1 MNLRRFL
8 SDPDGISQTRPA
20 AQSGRHAA
28 HIFGSARLGT
38 QVSCRRGT
46 PRRRRPRRRALRRSP
61 SHKSCHGRLQPLAR
75 FPNWGWRGKRR
86 LRPVE
91 KDACCPGVMRQS
103 RARNRPSDP
112 RFSVRDRSRIRQFL
126 DGRHRFKHGQ
136 SMKYPCAVSRLHIFV
151 DCLSAPMIAN

>member
-1 MNLRRFL
+1 MRPSCCRRLVRVARSRNSREIWAIAGRHQWYFERGVRSETIFYNVRGMNPRCFL

-86 LRPVE
+86 LRPVGN
-91 KDACCPGVMRQS
+91 DACWPCVMRQS
-103 RARNRPSDP
+103 RARNRPTDP
-112 RFSVRDRSRIRQFL
+112 RF
-126 DGRHRFKHGQ
+126 
-136 SMKYPCAVSRLHIFV
+136 
-151 DCLSAPMIAN
+151 